1 MRILN
6 VIASMSAEC
15 GGPAQG
21 IRNIMP
27 HLVEAG
33 CTVEVVCL
41 DAPGAAIPP
50 VPESLVIHRLGPVS
64 NRWCCSPRLAHWLST
79 SLIHYDAIT
88 VHGLWLHTSFAVWR
102 SIKNR
107 HDTQGSP
114 KNHKRTPGYWIFPH
128 GMLDPWFQKTTSRRL
143 KAVRNWIYWKLI
155 EHRVVRDAEGML
167 FTCES
172 ERQLAR
178 TTFHPYRPR
187 QEINVGYGIEDAPIP
202 CEAQAQAWGES
213 SPLTKGTPFWLF
225 LGRVDQ
231 KKGVDLLVQAYAKL
245 VAEFFAPSPSTE
257 IAATLPDLV
266 IAGPGLDSDYGRG
279 IERLTA
285 SVPPGPHGPR
295 IHFPG
300 LLLGDAKWGA
310 FYACEAFILPSHQE
324 NFGIAVVEALACGKP
339 VLISDQINIW
349 REIHDD
355 GAAFVE
361 SDTEAG
367 TLALLKRWMTL
378 RESDKAN
385 MGVRARSCFERRF
398 EAKEA
403 ARRLLDVLTE
413 SLPQPCAERLG
424 SR

>member
-21 IRNIMP
+21 ICNIMP

-64 NRWCCSPRLAHWLST
+64 NRWCFSPSLEHWLAAH
-79 SLIHYDAIT
+79 LDHYDAVT
-88 VHGLWLHTSFAVWR
+88 VHGLWLHPSFAVWR
-102 SIKNR
+102 TIKDHR
-107 HDTQGSP
+107 YSQRSCSDQR
-114 KNHKRTPGYWIFPH
+114 KTPGYWIFTH
-128 GMLDPWFQKTTSRRL
+128 GMLDPWFQKAANRRF
-143 KAVRNWIYWKLI
+143 KALRNWIYWKAI
-155 EHRVVRDAEGML
+155 EHRVVRDAEGLL

-178 TTFHPYRPR
+178 TTFRPYRPR
-187 QEINVGYGIEDAPIP
+187 QEINVGYGIEDAPMP
-202 CEAQAQAWGES
+202 QVSQAKAWGERA
-213 SPLTKGTPFWLF
+213 PLIGKKPFWLF
-225 LGRVDQ
+225 LSRVDQ
-231 KKGVDLLVQAYAKL
+231 KKGVDLLIRAYAKL
-245 VAEFFAPSPSTE
+245 VAELFAQSPSTE

-266 IAGPGLDSDYGRG
+266 IAGPGLDNDYGR
-279 IERLTA
+279 EMQRLGA
-285 SVPPGPHGPR
+285 SIPSGRQGPR

-300 LLLGDAKWGA
+300 LLLGDVKWGA
-310 FYACEAFILPSHQE
+310 FHACEAFILPSHQE
-324 NFGIAVVEALACGKP
+324 NFGIAVVEALACSKP
-339 VLISDQINIW
+339 VLISDQVNIW

-367 TLALLKRWMTL
+367 TLALLKRLMGL
-378 RESDKAN
+378 SKFDKAG
-385 MGVRARSCFERRF
+385 MGTRARSCFERRF
-398 EAKEA
+398 EAKAA
-403 ARRLLDVLTE
+403 ARRLLEVLTD
-413 SLPQPCAERLG
+413 SLQTTSSGRPGPR
-424 SR
+424 